1 MALASVIGVDHV
13 MIVVRDLEQAAERWR
28 RLGFTLSPRGTHSP
42 KMGSA
47 NYTIMFPDDYLELLG
62 ITAETEQNVAT
73 REFLKQREGLDRT
86 AFTARDAAA
95 GVAELKARGLEPI
108 GPVDFNRPVDMP
120 DGRKTEARF
129 TVFRWPVNERP
140 GGMGLFACQHH
151 TRDTV
156 FIPEI
161 SRHANGATRI
171 RTIEI
176 VAADPASA
184 AAHMSRLIDQPVR
197 SSEGLHVV
205 PSGGTRADFVF
216 TDPATLAKRYPAGAC
231 NGITGTGAAALTI
244 ATRDIAATKSALGA
258 RGVPTR
264 NGVAVPPSE
273 ANGVLVH
280 FVSA

>member
-13 MIVVRDLEQAAERWR
+13 MIVVRDLDAAAARWR
-28 RLGFTLSPRGTHSP
+28 GLGFTLSPRGTHSP

-62 ITAETEQNVAT
+62 ILVAT
-73 REFLKQREGLDRT
+73 DQNQGTRDFLAQREGIDRT

-95 GVAELKARGLEPI
+95 GVAELKARGVAAV

-120 DGRKTEARF
+120 DGRKSEARF
-129 TVFRWPVNERP
+129 TVFRWPQDERP

-171 RTIEI
+171 AAIEI
-176 VAADPASA
+176 VAADPAGA
-184 AAHMSRLIDQPVR
+184 AKHMQRLVDQPVR
-197 SSEGLHVV
+197 AENGVHVV
-205 PSGGTRADFVF
+205 PSGSTRADFIF
-216 TDPATLAKRYPAGAC
+216 TDPAGLAARYPAAALAGA
-231 NGITGTGAAALTI
+231 TKSGAAVLTL
-244 ATRDIAATKSALGA
+244 ATRDLAAAKAALGA
-258 RGVPTR
+258 KAIPTASGVV
-264 NGVAVPPSE
+264 VAASE
-273 ANGVLVH
+273 ANGVILN
-280 FVSA
+280 FVKG